1 MGKEF
6 TAFTNTETEKQ
17 NLTYHK
23 NPISTHNVD
32 INKI

>member
-17 NLTYHK
+17 NLTITKTQFRH
-23 NPISTHNVD
+23 IM
-32 INKI
+32 